1 MPLDTYRS
9 KRDFRKT
16 PEPAGRKAGKA
27 RKASGRFVVQRHRA
41 TALHYD
47 FRLEIDGVL
56 VSWAIPKGPSLNP
69 ADRRLAMR
77 TEDHPV
83 EYFDFEG
90 IIPRGEYG
98 AGDVIVW
105 DWGTFEP
112 EETDSPAR
120 AVAAGE
126 LKFRLD
132 GEKLHGRFTIIRTDR
147 DGDRERWLLMKKR
160 DEAADPNWDVDAL
173 PRSVKSGRTNDEVAQ
188 GRGPAR
194 GVEAPM
200 PDFIPPM
207 LATAVADPFDNP
219 DWLFEVKWDGY
230 RVEAVISEGKV
241 RLYTRNR
248 QNAATYFPDLA
259 GPPDWIAA
267 RQAIVD
273 GEVVALDKEGRP
285 SFSLLQEVSGVR
297 GPGTPR
303 GSAHKRASKEERAAI
318 PLAYEVF
325 DLLYHDGRLLVDLPL
340 EDRKS
345 ALHDV
350 LRPHPMVRYAG
361 HVMGDGL
368 AFIAAAREKQ
378 LEGAVAKLR
387 TSLYE
392 SGHRSRS
399 WLKIKLRREQELVVA
414 GWLPGQGSHAQLG
427 SLIVAVHDGDRL
439 RHAGQVGSGINER
452 MRAELRRQLDELER
466 DSSPLDP
473 VPRLPQAHWVEP
485 RIVIRAEFAEWT
497 RDGLLR
503 QAAFKGL
510 EIDRDPRQVHR
521 EEPIATAQAT
531 ASAERSAK
539 RKPPA
544 RRAAVAPTLEEAES
558 AAAPGTPQAR
568 SKQSKRSTPSKDSK
582 GPMAEATGDLASP
595 DELAALDKVSKEGE
609 WTVGGR
615 ELRLTNL
622 DKILFP
628 AEGEHKAITKR
639 DLIRYYA
646 RIAPTL
652 IPYLSDRAANLHRYP
667 DGIGSSRGFWQKDVP
682 GHAPKWVTRWSYTGH
697 EGTKDYVVV
706 DHVAT
711 LAWLAQEAAI
721 EIHPWTSPTQAPDRP
736 SYALID
742 VDPGDD
748 TSWDEIVTLTRLYRT
763 ALEHLGVTGLPK
775 VTGQRGMQV
784 WVPVKPI
791 YTFEQTRDWVESV
804 SRAVGQTAPTLVSW
818 EWSKRARG
826 GKARLDYTQNAVNK
840 TLVAPYG
847 VRPKAGAP
855 VSAPIAWD
863 ELDDPKLRPDRW
875 TIDTIWE
882 RLERFGDRFA
892 PALELKQELPS
903 L

>member
-1 MPLDTYRS
+1 MPLETYRS
-9 KRDFRKT
+9 KRDFSKT
-16 PEPAGRKAGKA
+16 PEPAAGKVG
-27 RKASGRFVVQRHRA
+27 KGSGRFVVQRHRA

-47 FRLEIDGVL
+47 FRLEVDGVL
-56 VSWAIPKGPSLNP
+56 VSWAVPKGPSLNP

-90 IIPRGEYG
+90 TIPRGEYG

-105 DWGTFEP
+105 DWGTFEA
-112 EETDSPAR
+112 EETDNAAR
-120 AVAAGE
+120 AIAAGE
-126 LKFRLD
+126 LKFRLS
-132 GEKLHGRFTIIRTDR
+132 GEKLRGRFTIVRTDR
-147 DGDRERWLLMKKR
+147 DGGREKWLLMHKR
-160 DEAADPNWDVDAL
+160 DDEADPKWDVDAL
-173 PRSVKSGRTNDEVAQ
+173 PRSVKSGRTNDDVAE
-188 GRGPAR
+188 GRQPAR

-207 LATAVADPFDNP
+207 LATAVVDPFDGP
-219 DWLFEVKWDGY
+219 DWLFEIKWDGY
-230 RVEAVISEGKV
+230 RVEAVLAAGTI

-259 GPPDWIAA
+259 GASDWINA

-273 GEVVALDKEGRP
+273 GEVVALDDVGRP

-303 GSAHKRASKEERAAI
+303 GSEHKRRSKEERAAI
-318 PLAYEVF
+318 PLVYQVF
-325 DLLYHDGRLLVDLPL
+325 DLLYLDGRSLVGLPL
-340 EDRKS
+340 EERKE
-345 ALHDV
+345 ALRAA
-350 LRPHPMVRYAG
+350 LRPHPTVRYAG
-361 HVMGDGL
+361 HVIGEGQ
-368 AFIAAAREKQ
+368 AFIAAAREKE
-378 LEGAVAKLR
+378 LEGIVAKLR
-387 TSLYE
+387 ASVYE
-392 SGHRSRS
+392 PGRRSRA

-414 GWLPGQGSHAQLG
+414 GWLPGKGSHEQLG
-427 SLIVAVHDGDRL
+427 SLIVGVYDADRL

-452 MRAELRRQLDELER
+452 MRGELRRQLDALAR
-466 DSSPLDP
+466 ASSPLDP
-473 VPRLPQAHWVEP
+473 VPRLPQARWVEP

-497 RDGLLR
+497 SDGLLR

-510 EIDRDPRQVHR
+510 EIDRDPKKVHR
-521 EEPIATAQAT
+521 EEAISTAQAT
-531 ASAERSAK
+531 ASAERAAERKPARQTKPSK
-539 RKPPA
+539 PSKPPA
-544 RRAAVAPTLEEAES
+544 ARKEAKQS
-558 AAAPGTPQAR
+558 GAAA
-568 SKQSKRSTPSKDSK
+568 SD
-582 GPMAEATGDLASP
+582 EAASP
-595 DELAALDKVSKEGE
+595 DELAALDAIDKQGGWE
-609 WTVGGR
+609 VGGR
-615 ELRLTNL
+615 EVRLTNL
-622 DKILFP
+622 DKILFQADKP
-628 AEGEHKAITKR
+628 HPAITKR

-652 IPYLSDRAANLHRYP
+652 IPYLRDRAVNLHRYP

-711 LAWLAQEAAI
+711 LTWLAQEAAL
-721 EIHPWTSPTQAPDRP
+721 EIHPWTSPTSAPDRP

-742 VDPGDD
+742 VDPGEQ
-748 TSWDEIVTLTRLYRT
+748 TTWQEIVALTRLYRT

-784 WVPVKPI
+784 WVPVKPS
-791 YTFEQTRDWVESV
+791 YTFEQTRDWVESI
-804 SRAVGQTAPTLVSW
+804 SRAVGQTAPQLVSW
-818 EWSKRARG
+818 EWSKRSRG

-847 VRPKAGAP
+847 VRPKAGAT
-855 VSAPIAWD
+855 VSVPIAWD

-875 TIDTIWE
+875 TIKTIWE
-882 RLERFGDRFA
+882 RLDRLGDLFA
-892 PALELKQELPS
+892 PALELEQELPS

>member
-9 KRDFRKT
+9 KRDFSKT
-16 PEPAGRKAGKA
+16 PEPAGGKAGKG
-27 RKASGRFVVQRHRA
+27 SGRFVVQRHRA

-47 FRLEIDGVL
+47 FRLEVDGVL
-56 VSWAIPKGPSLNP
+56 VSWAVPKGPSLNP
-69 ADRRLAMR
+69 AERRLAMR

-105 DWGTFEP
+105 DWGTYEA
-112 EETDSPAR
+112 EETDNPAR
-120 AVAAGE
+120 ALAAGE
-126 LKFRLD
+126 LKFRLS
-132 GEKLHGRFTIIRTDR
+132 GEKLRGRFTIVRTDR
-147 DGDRERWLLMKKR
+147 DDGRERWLLMHKA
-160 DEAADPNWDVDAL
+160 DEDADRKWDVDAL
-173 PRSVKSGRTNDEVAQ
+173 PLSVKSGRTNDDVAE
-188 GRGPAR
+188 GREPVR

-207 LATAVADPFDNP
+207 LATAVSDPFDDP

-230 RVEAVISEGKV
+230 RVEAVVNDGKV

-248 QNAATYFPDLA
+248 QNAATYFPDLEA
-259 GPPDWIAA
+259 PPDWIAA

-273 GEVVALDKEGRP
+273 GEVVAVDEQGRP

-303 GSAHKRASKEERAAI
+303 GSDHRRRSKEERAAI
-318 PLAYEVF
+318 PLVYQVF
-325 DLLYHDGRLLVDLPL
+325 DLLYHDGRLLVDVPL
-340 EDRKS
+340 EDRKA
-345 ALHDV
+345 ALRGV
-350 LRPHPMVRYAG
+350 LRPHPTVRYAG
-361 HVMGDGL
+361 HVVGDGL
-368 AFIAAAREKQ
+368 AFIEAAREKD
-378 LEGAVAKLR
+378 LEGIVAKLR

-392 SGHRSRS
+392 PGRRSRS

-414 GWLPGQGSHAQLG
+414 GWLPGRGTHEQLG
-427 SLIVAVHDGDRL
+427 SLIVGVYDGERL

-452 MRAELRRQLDELER
+452 MRAELRRRLDAVAR
-466 DSSPLDP
+466 DTSPLDP
-473 VPRLPQAHWVEP
+473 VPRLPHAHWVEP
-485 RIVIRAEFAEWT
+485 QIVIRAEFAEWT
-497 RDGLLR
+497 SDGLLR

-521 EEPIATAQAT
+521 EEPISTATAT
-531 ASAERSAK
+531 ASAERAAK
-539 RKPPA
+539 PKKASTASTATRAEPAPRAKAATKAPKKPA
-544 RRAAVAPTLEEAES
+544 QGRTKRAKA
-558 AAAPGTPQAR
+558 
-568 SKQSKRSTPSKDSK
+568 D
-582 GPMAEATGDLASP
+582 GDGEQASP
-595 DELAALDKVSKEGE
+595 DELAALEELGKEGI
-609 WTVGGR
+609 WQVAGR
-615 ELRLTNL
+615 EVRLTNL

-628 AEGEHKAITKR
+628 AEGDHPAVTKR
-639 DLIRYYA
+639 DLIRYYT

-652 IPYLSDRAANLHRYP
+652 IPYLRDRALNLHRYP

-697 EGTKDYVVV
+697 EGKKDYVVA

-711 LAWLAQEAAI
+711 LAWLAQEAAL
-721 EIHPWTSPTQAPDRP
+721 EIHPWTSPTRAPDRP

-742 VDPGDD
+742 VDPGEG
-748 TSWDEIVTLTRLYRT
+748 TTWQEIVELTRLYRA
-763 ALEHLGVTGLPK
+763 ALQHLSVTGLPK

-791 YTFEQTRDWVESV
+791 YSFEQTRDWVESV
-804 SRAVGQTAPTLVSW
+804 SRAVGQAAPKLVSW

-847 VRPKAGAP
+847 VRPRAGAP
-855 VSAPIAWD
+855 VSAPIAWE
-863 ELDDPKLRPDRW
+863 ELEDPELRPDRW
-875 TIDTIWE
+875 TIQSIWDRIE
-882 RLERFGDRFA
+882 RVGDLFA
-892 PALELKQELPS
+892 PALELEQELPS

>member
-1 MPLDTYRS
+1 MPLETYRS
-9 KRDFRKT
+9 KRDFSKT
-16 PEPAGRKAGKA
+16 PEPAGSKAGKG
-27 RKASGRFVVQRHRA
+27 SGRFVVQRHRA

-47 FRLEIDGVL
+47 FRLEVDGVL
-56 VSWAIPKGPSLNP
+56 VSWAVPKGPSLNP

-105 DWGTFEP
+105 DWGTYEA
-112 EETDSPAR
+112 EETDNPAR
-120 AVAAGE
+120 AIAEGE
-126 LKFRLD
+126 LKFRLN
-132 GEKLHGRFTIIRTDR
+132 GEKLRGRFTIVRTDR
-147 DGDRERWLLMKKR
+147 DDGREKWLLMHKR
-160 DEAADPNWDVDAL
+160 DEEADPDWDVDAL
-173 PRSVKSGRTNDEVAQ
+173 PRSVKSGRTNDDVAE
-188 GRGPAR
+188 GRDPIR
-194 GVEAPM
+194 GVDAPM

-207 LATAVADPFDNP
+207 LATPVTEAFDNP

-230 RVEAVISEGKV
+230 RVEAVISDGKL
-241 RLYTRNR
+241 RLHTRNR

-259 GPPDWIAA
+259 GPPNWISA

-273 GEVVALDKEGRP
+273 GEVVALDEEGRP
-285 SFSLLQEVSGVR
+285 SFSLLQDVSGVR

-303 GSAHKRASKEERAAI
+303 GSERRRRSKEERAAI
-318 PLAYEVF
+318 PLVYQVF
-325 DLLYHDGRLLVDLPL
+325 DLLYHDGHLLVDLPL
-340 EDRKS
+340 EERKE
-345 ALHDV
+345 ALRGV
-350 LRPHPMVRYAG
+350 LRPHPTVRYAG
-361 HVMGDGL
+361 HVVGDGL
-368 AFIAAAREKQ
+368 AFYQAAREKE
-378 LEGAVAKLR
+378 LEGIVAKLR
-387 TSLYE
+387 ASVYE
-392 SGHRSRS
+392 PGRRSRS

-414 GWLPGQGSHAQLG
+414 GWLPGKGSHEQLG
-427 SLIVAVHDGDRL
+427 SLIVGVYDGERL

-452 MRAELRRQLDELER
+452 MRAELRRRLDVLAR

-485 RIVIRAEFAEWT
+485 SLVIRAEFAEWT
-497 RDGLLR
+497 TDGLLR

-521 EEPIATAQAT
+521 EEAMATAEAT
-531 ASAERSAK
+531 ATAERAVK
-539 RKPPA
+539 RKP
-544 RRAAVAPTLEEAES
+544 RAKPMTKPTKEQ
-558 AAAPGTPQAR
+558 PPKRQATKR
-568 SKQSKRSTPSKDSK
+568 SKPDANGEQ
-582 GPMAEATGDLASP
+582 ASP
-595 DELAALDKVSKEGE
+595 EELAGLDEMGKEGA
-609 WTVGGR
+609 WRVAGR

-622 DKILFP
+622 DKVLFP
-628 AEGEHKAITKR
+628 ADGPHKALTKR
-639 DLIRYYA
+639 DLIRYYT

-652 IPYLSDRAANLHRYP
+652 IPYLRDRAANLHRYP

-742 VDPGDD
+742 VDPGDE
-748 TSWDEIVTLTRLYRT
+748 TTWQEIVELTRLYRT

-791 YTFEQTRDWVESV
+791 YSFEQTRDWVESI
-804 SRAVGQTAPTLVSW
+804 SRAVGRAAPQLVSW

-855 VSAPIAWD
+855 VSAPIGWD

-875 TIDTIWE
+875 TIETIWE
-882 RLERFGDRFA
+882 RLERVADLFA
-892 PALELKQELPS
+892 PALELEQELPP

>member
-9 KRDFRKT
+9 KRDFSKT
-16 PEPAGRKAGKA
+16 PEPAGGKAGKG
-27 RKASGRFVVQRHRA
+27 SGRFVVQRHRA

-47 FRLEIDGVL
+47 FRLEVDGVL
-56 VSWAIPKGPSLNP
+56 VSWAVPKGPSLNP

-90 IIPRGEYG
+90 VIPRGEYG

-105 DWGTFEP
+105 DWGTYEA
-112 EETDSPAR
+112 EETDNPAR
-120 AVAAGE
+120 AIAAGE
-126 LKFRLD
+126 LKFRLA
-132 GEKLHGRFTIIRTDR
+132 GEKLRGRFTIVRTDR
-147 DGDRERWLLMKKR
+147 DDDGREKWLLMHKR
-160 DEAADPNWDVDAL
+160 DEEADPRWDVDAL
-173 PRSVKSGRTNDEVAQ
+173 PFSVKSGRTNDDVAE
-188 GRGPAR
+188 GREPAR

-200 PDFIPPM
+200 PDFLPPM
-207 LATAVADPFDNP
+207 LATAVADPFDDP

-230 RVEAVISEGKV
+230 RVEAVVNDGKV

-259 GPPDWIAA
+259 APPDWIVA

-273 GEVVALDKEGRP
+273 GEVVAVDEEGRP

-303 GSAHKRASKEERAAI
+303 GSDRKRRSKDERAAI
-318 PLAYEVF
+318 PLVYQVF
-325 DLLYHDGRLLVDLPL
+325 DLLYHDGRLLVDVPL
-340 EDRKS
+340 EDRKA
-345 ALHDV
+345 ALRGV
-350 LRPHPMVRYAG
+350 LRPHPTVRYAG
-361 HVMGDGL
+361 HVVGEGL
-368 AFIAAAREKQ
+368 AFIAAAREKE
-378 LEGAVAKLR
+378 LEGIVAKLR
-387 TSLYE
+387 ASVYE
-392 SGHRSRS
+392 PGRRSSS

-414 GWLPGQGSHAQLG
+414 GWLPGRGTHEQLG
-427 SLIVAVHDGDRL
+427 SLIVGVYDGERL

-452 MRAELRRQLDELER
+452 MRTELRRRLDAIAG
-466 DSSPLDP
+466 DTSPLDP
-473 VPRLPQAHWVEP
+473 IPRLPQAHWVEP

-497 RDGLLR
+497 TDGLLR

-510 EIDRDPRQVHR
+510 EMDRDPRQVHR
-521 EEPIATAQAT
+521 EEPISTATATAT
-531 ASAERSAK
+531 AERTAKLGQRAGAAK
-539 RKPPA
+539 RAAPAPPAKPPTT
-544 RRAAVAPTLEEAES
+544 APKK
-558 AAAPGTPQAR
+558 AAPRRTLRAKADAAGEQA
-568 SKQSKRSTPSKDSK
+568 
-582 GPMAEATGDLASP
+582 AP
-595 DELAALDKVSKEGE
+595 DELAALEELGKEGM
-609 WTVGGR
+609 WQVGGR

-628 AEGEHKAITKR
+628 ADGDHPAVTKR
-639 DLIRYYA
+639 DLIRHYT
-646 RIAPTL
+646 RIAPIL
-652 IPYLSDRAANLHRYP
+652 IPYLRDRALNLHRYP

-697 EGTKDYVVV
+697 EGKKDYVVA

-711 LAWLAQEAAI
+711 LAWLAQEAAL
-721 EIHPWTSPTQAPDRP
+721 EIHPWTSPTNAPDRP

-742 VDPGDD
+742 VDPGEE
-748 TSWDEIVTLTRLYRT
+748 TSWQEIVALTQLYRA

-791 YTFEQTRDWVESV
+791 YSFEQTRDWVESV
-804 SRAVGQTAPTLVSW
+804 SRAVGQVAPQLVSW

-863 ELDDPKLRPDRW
+863 ELEDPKLRSDRW
-875 TIDTIWE
+875 TIETIWGRIE
-882 RLERFGDRFA
+882 RVGELFA
-892 PALELKQELPS
+892 PALELEQELPS

>member
-1 MPLDTYRS
+1 
-9 KRDFRKT
+9 
-16 PEPAGRKAGKA
+16 
-27 RKASGRFVVQRHRA
+27 
-41 TALHYD
+41 
-47 FRLEIDGVL
+47 
-56 VSWAIPKGPSLNP
+56 
-69 ADRRLAMR
+69 MR

-105 DWGTFEP
+105 DWGTFEA
-112 EETDSPAR
+112 EETDNAAR
-120 AVAAGE
+120 AIAAGE
-126 LKFRLD
+126 LKFRLS
-132 GEKLHGRFTIIRTDR
+132 GEKLRGRFTIVRTDR
-147 DGDRERWLLMKKR
+147 DDGREKWLLMHKR
-160 DEAADPNWDVDAL
+160 DDDADPKWDVDAL
-173 PRSVKSGRTNDEVAQ
+173 PRSVMSGRTNDDVAQ
-188 GRGPAR
+188 GRQPAR

-207 LATAVADPFDNP
+207 LATAVADPFDGP
-219 DWLFEVKWDGY
+219 DWLFEIKWDGY
-230 RVEAVISEGKV
+230 RVEAVLSDGTI

-259 GPPDWIAA
+259 GTSDWINA

-273 GEVVALDKEGRP
+273 GEVVALDDQGRP

-303 GSAHKRASKEERAAI
+303 GSDHKRRSKEERAAI
-318 PLAYEVF
+318 PLVYQVF
-325 DLLYHDGRLLVDLPL
+325 DLLYLDGRSLVELPL
-340 EDRKS
+340 EERKEVLR
-345 ALHDV
+345 AT
-350 LRPHPMVRYAG
+350 LRPHPTVRYAG
-361 HVMGDGL
+361 HVIGEGQ
-368 AFIAAAREKQ
+368 AFIAAAREKE
-378 LEGAVAKLR
+378 LEGIVAKLR
-387 TSLYE
+387 ASVYE
-392 SGHRSRS
+392 PGRRSRA

-414 GWLPGQGSHAQLG
+414 GWLPGKGSHAQLG
-427 SLIVAVHDGDRL
+427 SLIVGVYEEDRL

-452 MRAELRRQLDELER
+452 MRADLRRQLDALAR

-473 VPRLPQAHWVEP
+473 VPRLPQARWVDP
-485 RIVIRAEFAEWT
+485 RLVIRAEFAEWT
-497 RDGLLR
+497 SDGLLR

-510 EIDRDPRQVHR
+510 EIDRDPKQVHR
-521 EEPIATAQAT
+521 EEAIATAQAT
-531 ASAERSAK
+531 ASAERAAK
-539 RKPPA
+539 RKPA
-544 RRAAVAPTLEEAES
+544 KTEQQTKAAKP
-558 AAAPGTPQAR
+558 AAAR
-568 SKQSKRSTPSKDSK
+568 KESKPSPTAASD
-582 GPMAEATGDLASP
+582 EAASP
-595 DELAALDKVSKEGE
+595 DELVALDAIDKQGSWE
-609 WTVGGR
+609 VGGR
-615 ELRLTNL
+615 EVRLTNL
-622 DKILFP
+622 DKVLFP
-628 AEGEHKAITKR
+628 ADKPHPAVTKR

-652 IPYLSDRAANLHRYP
+652 IPYLRDRAVNLHRYP

-711 LAWLAQEAAI
+711 LAWLAQEAAL
-721 EIHPWTSPTQAPDRP
+721 EIHPWTSPISAPDRP

-742 VDPGDD
+742 VDPGEQ
-748 TSWDEIVTLTRLYRT
+748 TTWQEIVALTRLYRT

-784 WVPVKPI
+784 WVPVKLS
-791 YTFEQTRDWVESV
+791 YTFEQTREWVESI
-804 SRAVGQTAPTLVSW
+804 SRAVGQTAPQLVSW
-818 EWSKRARG
+818 EWSKRSRG

-847 VRPKAGAP
+847 VRPRAGAT

-875 TIDTIWE
+875 TIKTIWE
-882 RLERFGDRFA
+882 RLDRLGDLFA
-892 PALELKQELPS
+892 PALELEQELPS

>member
-9 KRDFRKT
+9 KRDFSKT
-16 PEPAGRKAGKA
+16 PEPAGGKA
-27 RKASGRFVVQRHRA
+27 AKGSGRFVVQRHRA
-41 TALHYD
+41 TTLHYD
-47 FRLEIDGVL
+47 FRLEVDGVL

-105 DWGTFEP
+105 DWGTYEA
-112 EETDSPAR
+112 EETDNPAR
-120 AVAAGE
+120 AIAAGE
-126 LKFRLD
+126 LKFRLN
-132 GEKLHGRFTIIRTDR
+132 GEKLRGRFTIVRTDR
-147 DGDRERWLLMKKR
+147 DDGRERWLLMHKR
-160 DEAADPNWDVDAL
+160 DEDADPKWDVDAL
-173 PRSVKSGRTNDEVAQ
+173 PRSVKTGRTNDDVAE
-188 GRGPAR
+188 GREPVG

-207 LATAVADPFDNP
+207 LATAVTDAFDNP

-230 RVEAVISEGKV
+230 RVEAVVKDGNA

-273 GEVVALDKEGRP
+273 GEVVALDDEGRP

-303 GSAHKRASKEERAAI
+303 GSDRKRRSKEERAAI
-318 PLAYEVF
+318 PLVYQVF

-340 EDRKS
+340 EERKA
-345 ALHDV
+345 ALRDV
-350 LRPHPMVRYAG
+350 LRSHPTVRYAG
-361 HVMGDGL
+361 HVVGDGL
-368 AFIAAAREKQ
+368 AFVEAAREKQ
-378 LEGAVAKLR
+378 LEGVVAKLR
-387 TSLYE
+387 ASVYE
-392 SGHRSRS
+392 PGRRSRS

-414 GWLPGQGSHAQLG
+414 GWLPGKGSHEQLG
-427 SLIVAVHDGDRL
+427 SLIVGIYEGDRL

-452 MRAELRRQLDELER
+452 MRGELRRRLDALAR
-466 DSSPLDP
+466 DTSPLDP
-473 VPRLPQAHWVEP
+473 VPRLPQARWVEP
-485 RIVIRAEFAEWT
+485 RLVIRAELAEWT
-497 RDGLLR
+497 TDGLLR

-521 EEPIATAQAT
+521 EEAMAT
-531 ASAERSAK
+531 
-539 RKPPA
+539 
-544 RRAAVAPTLEEAES
+544 
-558 AAAPGTPQAR
+558 
-568 SKQSKRSTPSKDSK
+568 
-582 GPMAEATGDLASP
+582 AEATKGSEKPTARPSRKESRSKPEVSGEQASP
-595 DELAALDKVSKEGE
+595 AELAMLDEMGKEGA
-609 WTVGGR
+609 WQVGGR

-628 AEGEHKAITKR
+628 AEAEHAAITKR
-639 DLIRYYA
+639 ELIRYYT

-652 IPYLSDRAANLHRYP
+652 IPYLRDRAVNLHRYP

-721 EIHPWTSPTQAPDRP
+721 EIHPWTSPTHAPDRP

-742 VDPGDD
+742 VDPGEQ
-748 TSWDEIVTLTRLYRT
+748 TTWDEVVTLTRLYRT
-763 ALEHLGVTGLPK
+763 ALEHLGVAGLPK

-791 YTFEQTRDWVESV
+791 YSFEQTRDWVESV
-804 SRAVGQTAPTLVSW
+804 SRAVGRAAPQLVSW
-818 EWSKRARG
+818 ELSKRARG
-826 GKARLDYTQNAVNK
+826 GKARLDFTQNAVNK

-863 ELDDPKLRPDRW
+863 ELDDPKLRADRW
-875 TIDTIWE
+875 SIETIWE
-882 RLERFGDRFA
+882 RLERVGDLFA
-892 PALELKQELPS
+892 PALALEQELPS